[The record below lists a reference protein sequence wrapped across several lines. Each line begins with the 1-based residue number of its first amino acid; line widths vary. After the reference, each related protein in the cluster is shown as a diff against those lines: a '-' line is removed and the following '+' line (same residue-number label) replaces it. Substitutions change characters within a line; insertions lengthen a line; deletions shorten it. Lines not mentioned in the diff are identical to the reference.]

1 MKTITEP
8 SREIPVRGEADVIVV
23 GGGLAGVSA
32 ALAAARCGKKVI
44 LIEKSIVLGGL
55 ATLGHVCVYL
65 PIDDGMGNRVFGGQV
80 QELLHLCAKYGY
92 DNIPDCWKSGA
103 EKVEGT
109 HERYKTNFNIPAAV
123 YALDEITADEKI
135 DVIFD
140 TSFCAPIME
149 ENRCKGIIVENKSGR
164 GAYLAD
170 MFIDSTGDADLFAR
184 AGAQCEIRK
193 NRLSFWT
200 HEIDSESCK
209 KALATGRMYDAVPLR
224 WFGYIPGKSG
234 TAETVPE
241 FYGTDADEVNS
252 YIKMSRKLGLDYLKE
267 HQSEDFTQITIPFMP
282 QFRMTRHL
290 VGKTTFEVTP
300 GVSVASSVGCV
311 IPCTDQ
317 PAAVYEFPYEGLID
331 NDITNILAAGRMVS
345 ATGKGWEIMRNIPS
359 CVLTGQA
366 AGTAAALAI
375 SAGKSVQ
382 NLNVSAL
389 QEKLAAGGVK
399 IHMAEELRNNQNLP
413 PVPKPVESIYNVRK

>member
-55 ATLGHVCVYL
+55 ATLGHVCIYL

-80 QELLHLCAKYGY
+80 QELLHVCARYGY
-92 DNIPDCWKSGA
+92 DSIPDCWKGGA

-123 YALDEITADEKI
+123 YALDEITSDEKVE
-135 DVIFD
+135 VIYD

-149 ENRCKGIIVENKSGR
+149 GNTCKGIIVENKSGR

-200 HEIDSESCK
+200 HEIDTASMK
-209 KALATGRMYDAVPLR
+209 KALETGRVYDAVPLR

-234 TAETVPE
+234 SADTVPE
-241 FYGTDADEVNS
+241 FYGTDADEVNT
-252 YIKMSRKLGLDYLKE
+252 YIKMSRKLALDYLKE
-267 HQSEDFTQITIPFMP
+267 HQAEDFTQMTIPFMP
-282 QFRMTRHL
+282 QFRMTRHI
-290 VGKTTFEVTP
+290 VGKTVFAVEP
-300 GVSVASSVGCV
+300 GVSVDSSVGCV

-331 NDITNILAAGRMVS
+331 SDITNILAAGRMVS

-366 AGTAAALAI
+366 AGTAASLAI
-375 SAGKSVQ
+375 SAKKTVQ
-382 NLNVSAL
+382 DLNVAAL

-399 IHMAEELRNNQNLP
+399 IHMADELRNNQNLP
-413 PVPKPVESIYNVRK
+413 PVPKPQGSIYNVRS

>member
-8 SREIPVRGEADVIVV
+8 SKEIPVRGEADVIVV

-32 ALAAARCGKKVI
+32 ALAASRCGKKVI

-55 ATLGHVCVYL
+55 ATLGHVCIYL
-65 PIDDGMGNRVFGGQV
+65 PIDDGMGNCVFGGQV
-80 QELLHLCAKYGY
+80 KELLHLCAKYGY
-92 DNIPDCWKSGA
+92 DNIPDCWKGGA
-103 EKVEGT
+103 DKVEGT

-123 YALDEITADEKI
+123 YALDEITRDENI

-149 ENRCKGIIVENKSGR
+149 GNRCKGIIVENKSGR

-200 HEIDSESCK
+200 HEIDADSCR
-209 KALATGRMYDAVPLR
+209 KALQTGRMYDAVPLR

-252 YIKMSRKLGLDYLKE
+252 YIKMSRKLALDYLKE

-290 VGKTTFEVTP
+290 VGKTTFAVEP
-300 GVSVASSVGCV
+300 GVSVESSVGCV

-382 NLNVSAL
+382 DLNVSAL
-389 QEKLAAGGVK
+389 QEKLSAGGVK
-399 IHMAEELRNNQNLP
+399 IHMADELRNNQNLP